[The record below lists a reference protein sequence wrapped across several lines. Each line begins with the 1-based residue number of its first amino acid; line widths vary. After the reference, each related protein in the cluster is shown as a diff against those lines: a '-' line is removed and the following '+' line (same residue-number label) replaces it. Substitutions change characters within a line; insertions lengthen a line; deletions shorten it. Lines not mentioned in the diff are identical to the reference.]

1 MSSLLL
7 LLGHV
12 GCSAVCCGFLCRQNC
27 WVDKELFVL
36 FGCRLFFVGSR
47 EGHMPE
53 VLCFVQVNRLTP
65 APAVMFVVCLINLS
79 QTYNDQGR
87 IQNF

>member
-1 MSSLLL
+1 M
-7 LLGHV
+7 
-12 GCSAVCCGFLCRQNC
+12 
-27 WVDKELFVL
+27 DKELFV
-36 FGCRLFFVGSR
+36 FCGCRLFFVGSR

-79 QTYNDQGR
+79 QNEQQSGAYAEFLIGGASLLPSYENT
-87 IQNF
+87 